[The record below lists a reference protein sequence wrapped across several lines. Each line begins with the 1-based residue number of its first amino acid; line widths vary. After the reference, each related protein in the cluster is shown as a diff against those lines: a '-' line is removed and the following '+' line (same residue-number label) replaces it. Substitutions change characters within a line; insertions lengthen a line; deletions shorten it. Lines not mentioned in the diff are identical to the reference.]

1 MADEIKQLI
10 DMVANL
16 RTTMLDK
23 FADIDGRFDRIEE
36 RLDEHDG
43 RFDRIEERLDEH
55 DGRFDRID
63 KRLDEHDRQFT
74 EINGHFKEIKADLE
88 QLKSNQNKI
97 INTMK
102 IFDKQIKANR
112 AMIEKLQNSEDYLQ
126 L

>member
-1 MADEIKQLI
+1 MTGSLKICWAGWMRYDNQFE
-10 DMVANL
+10 N
-16 RTTMLDK
+16 ML
-23 FADIDGRFDRIEE
+23 G
-36 RLDEHDG
+36 RLDENERRSDRILSRMDNFDS
-43 RFDRIEERLDEH
+43 RFDE
-55 DGRFDRID
+55 ID
-63 KRLDEHDRQFT
+63 SHLARHDREFT

-102 IFDKQIKANR
+102 VFDKQIKANR